1 MTRGGEGVSA
11 RVATQLPAI
20 IVVEDEPPSLA
31 RIKRLLERRFGADY
45 QVVAES
51 TAAVALDRLR
61 ELRAADVEVA
71 VILADQSLP
80 EMAGVDFLA
89 QCTDI
94 CPEAK
99 RCVLVTFAELEAE
112 REPIL
117 RSAALGQIETFLPKP
132 WRDADEAFYHGV
144 TKFLDEWDRTHRP
157 QFEAIRIVG
166 DPWDPYGQA
175 MREALHRSGV
185 PYGFYDADSEKGRRL
200 LEKSG
205 LSGPLPVA
213 IFSDGRVLARPGSNE
228 IASAM
233 GINTDPT
240 ARDFDVT
247 VVGSGPAGLAAAV
260 YGASEGLA
268 VLLVENEALGGQA
281 STSTMIRNYL
291 GFPRGLSGQELA
303 GRAFRQ
309 AWFFGA
315 SFVIGRN
322 AVGLRRD
329 DDMLVLELDD
339 GSVARSRTVVLA
351 TGVSY
356 RRLGIPRLEELVGH
370 GVYYGAPVTEAT
382 GMAGQHVYVVGGGNS
397 SGQAVT
403 HLARF
408 AAQVTL
414 VVRDPQLGEMSDY
427 LIRELEARRNVDVRL
442 NTIVEDA
449 HGDRRLR
456 SLTVRDTVRQV
467 SEEVKA
473 TAVFI
478 LIGAEPHTTWL
489 PAELQRDERGYILTG
504 DSIREPFTDGRLPA
518 TLETSM
524 AGVFAVG
531 DVRNGSMK
539 RIAAAVGEGSTAIR
553 KVHEYLARLREA
565 G

>member
-1 MTRGGEGVSA
+1 MSVPDEPRP
-11 RVATQLPAI
+11 PAI
-20 IVVEDEPPSLA
+20 LVVEDEPRMLA
-31 RIKRLLERRFGADY
+31 RAARLLERRFGADY
-45 QVVAES
+45 QIVAEAS
-51 TAAVALDRLR
+51 AQAGLDRLR
-61 ELRAADVEVA
+61 ELRAADIDVA

-80 EMAGVDFLA
+80 GTAGVDFLA
-89 QCTDI
+89 ECTDI

-99 RCVLVTFAELEAE
+99 RCVLVDFGELEAQ

-117 RSAALGQIETFLPKP
+117 RGAALGQLETFLAKP
-132 WRDADEAFYHGV
+132 WREADEAFYHGV

-166 DPWDPYGQA
+166 DPWDPYSVA
-175 MREALHRSGV
+175 MRDALHRSGV
-185 PYGFYDADSEKGRRL
+185 PYGFYDAGSEQGHRL
-200 LEKSG
+200 LDKG
-205 LSGPLPVA
+205 GVQGPLPVA
-213 IFSDGRVLARPGSNE
+213 VLSDGRALARPSASE
-228 IASAM
+228 IATAL
-233 GINTDPT
+233 GVNTDP
-240 ARDFDVT
+240 AAQEFDVT

-315 SFVIGRN
+315 SFVIGRS
-322 AVGLRRD
+322 AVGLRRED
-329 DDMLVLELDD
+329 ERLLLELDD
-339 GSVARSRTVVLA
+339 GTVVRGRTVVLA

-356 RRLGIPRLEELVGH
+356 RRLGIPPLEELVSR
-370 GVYYGAPVTEAT
+370 GVYYGAPVTEAP

-397 SGQAVT
+397 SGQAVV

-427 LIRELEARRNVDVRL
+427 LVRELRALRNVDVRL
-442 NTIVEDA
+442 NTVVVDA
-449 HGDRRLR
+449 RGDGRLR
-456 SLTVRDTVRQV
+456 SLVLHDSARQL
-467 SEEVKA
+467 SEEVQA

-489 PAELQRDERGYILTG
+489 PPDIQRDERGYVLTG
-504 DSIREPFTDGRLPA
+504 DSIRERFPDGRFPA
-518 TLETSM
+518 TLETSIE
-524 AGVFAVG
+524 GVFAVG

-553 KVHEYLARLREA
+553 KVHEYLARRAAGGAAVLR
-565 G
+565 

>member
-1 MTRGGEGVSA
+1 MDTTDRS
-11 RVATQLPAI
+11 RLPAI
-20 IVVEDEPPSLA
+20 LAVEDEPRSLA
-31 RIKRLLERRFGADY
+31 RIRRLLERRFGADY
-45 QVVAES
+45 QVVVEES
-51 TAAVALDRLR
+51 PTRALERLR
-61 ELRAADVEVA
+61 ELRASGVDVA

-80 EMAGVDFLA
+80 EMAGVEFLA

-99 RCVLVTFAELEAE
+99 RCVLVNFGELEAQ

-117 RSAALGQIETFLPKP
+117 RSAALGQIETFLGKP
-132 WRDADEAFYHGV
+132 WREADEAFYHGV

-166 DPWDPYGQA
+166 DPWDPYGHA
-175 MREALHRSGV
+175 LREALHRSGV
-185 PYGFYDADSEKGRRL
+185 PFGFYDAGDERGRRL

-205 LSGPLPVA
+205 VSGPLPVA
-213 IFSDGRVLARPGSNE
+213 IFPDGRALARPGGNE
-228 IASAM
+228 IAGAL

-240 ARDFDVT
+240 SRDFDVI

-260 YGASEGLA
+260 YAASEGLA
-268 VLLVENEALGGQA
+268 TLLVENEALGGQA
-281 STSTMIRNYL
+281 STSTLIRNYL

-329 DDMLVLELDD
+329 GELLVLELDD
-339 GSVARSRTVVLA
+339 GSAARGRTVVLA
-351 TGVSY
+351 TGVAY
-356 RRLGIPRLEELVGH
+356 RRLGISRLEEMVGH
-370 GVYYGAPVTEAT
+370 GVFYGAPVTEAQ

-397 SGQAVT
+397 SGQAVV
-403 HLARF
+403 HLARY
-408 AAQVTL
+408 AARVTL

-427 LIRELEARRNVDVRL
+427 LIRELEAQRNVDVRL
-442 NTIVEDA
+442 NTVVEDA
-449 HGDRRLR
+449 RGDGRLR
-456 SLTVRDTVRQV
+456 SLVLRDTARAVV
-467 SEEVKA
+467 EEVEA
-473 TAVFI
+473 AAVFI
-478 LIGAEPHTTWL
+478 LIGAEPHTAWL
-489 PAELQRDERGYILTG
+489 PPEIRREERGYILTG
-504 DSIREPFTDGRLPA
+504 DSIREPLADGRLSA

-539 RIAAAVGEGSTAIR
+539 RIAAAVGEGATAIR
-553 KVHEYLARLREA
+553 KVHEYLARLREEVPPPR
-565 G
+565 